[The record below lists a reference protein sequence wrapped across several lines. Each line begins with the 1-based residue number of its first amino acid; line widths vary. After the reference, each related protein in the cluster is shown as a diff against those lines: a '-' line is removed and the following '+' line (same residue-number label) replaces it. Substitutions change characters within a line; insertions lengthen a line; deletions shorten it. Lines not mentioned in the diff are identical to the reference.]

1 MSTGVVMSKR
11 SAGLLAYRWGGGRL
25 EVFLVHMGGPF
36 WAGKD
41 EGAWSIPKGEIR
53 DGEDLLAAA
62 LREFKEETG
71 FDPPRGE
78 HLELTPRRSGDKLV
92 HVWAFEGDF
101 DPQSLVSNT
110 FRMEWPPSSGR
121 WSSFPEVDRGA
132 WFSPQEA
139 IRKIVKGQ
147 RGFVEELRRKLEG

>member
-1 MSTGVVMSKR
+1 MSKR
-11 SAGLLAYRWGGGRL
+11 SAGLLAYRWNEGRL
-25 EVFLVHMGGPF
+25 EVLLVHMGGPY
-36 WAGKD
+36 WAAKD

-53 DGEDLLAAA
+53 DNEALLSAA

-71 FDPPRGE
+71 FDPPEEGY
-78 HLELTPRRSGDKLV
+78 LELTPRRSGDKLV

-110 FRMEWPPSSGR
+110 FRMEWPPGSGR

-132 WFSPQEA
+132 WFCPREA

-147 RGFVEELRRKLEG
+147 RAFVEELWRKLKC